1 MGPLLPWRAWPTS
14 QLVKNYFDVGAGG
27 VVYGKWFWLGMSSR
41 HLNMPSESLTDDDR
55 TGAHLVQHPWRHPG
69 IPTLRGPGR
78 TDQDLLIAAGYRSQ
92 GGFDQVDFG
101 ISFDSP
107 FLTYGVS
114 YRQILMKQA
123 PDGAPNHDAIS
134 LILGLTE
141 EHFRVGYS
149 YDITVSSLGLGHHG
163 RRPRAHAQLRVEDA
177 EPPAQRDRTGCCLAL
192 NSDQSGQHVDLPL
205 EVHPEASPDVRLDV
219 LATR

>member
-1 MGPLLPWRAWPTS
+1 MAASGFPPPADQAEPTKTS
-14 QLVKNYFDVGAGG
+14 
-27 VVYGKWFWLGMSSR
+27 SSR
-41 HLNMPSESLTDDDR
+41 R
-55 TGAHLVQHPWRHPG
+55 ATGAK
-69 IPTLRGPGR
+69 
-78 TDQDLLIAAGYRSQ
+78 S
-92 GGFDQVDFG
+92 GFDQMDFG

-149 YDITVSSLGLGHHG
+149 YDITVSTLGWGITDG
-163 RRPRAHAQLRVEDA
+163 K
-177 EPPAQRDRTGCCLAL
+177 
-192 NSDQSGQHVDLPL
+192 
-205 EVHPEASPDVRLDV
+205 
-219 LATR
+219 